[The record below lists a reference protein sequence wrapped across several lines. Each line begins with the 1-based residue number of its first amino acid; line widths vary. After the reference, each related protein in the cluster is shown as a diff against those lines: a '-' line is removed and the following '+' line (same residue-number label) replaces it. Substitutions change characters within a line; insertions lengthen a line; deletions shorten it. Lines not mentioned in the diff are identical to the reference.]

1 MPTRSRFHGDV
12 IPVVDGLLPY
22 LLTPRCLQYAERHDT
37 PMQRASILKCRNII
51 RVLRTHQPNLSY
63 NQKTM
68 ELILTLLAEK
78 TQSFSFRDED
88 EMKDWVACMSKR
100 IRVALRHV
108 QQAIL
113 KNPRSAWIREMF
125 ADAGHDAE
133 SGGQEQEGPAARGD
147 GDDAIE
153 VAERIS
159 KKRAPGET
167 AASSG
172 ILSVAPSY
180 LVGWCTEHK
189 KAWRVNA
196 DAKNSPRLYT
206 DVLELVDD
214 GDEQVV
220 MAAWPDGAK
229 HQIEDLD
236 VDEYNEM
243 QMLAARKRKKALYS
257 APFEGGELRV
267 CRAAD
272 RCPIYIIRY
281 GATQICQLRVDTF
294 DDERKS
300 LGVMQDIILQIIAGA
315 VRYDDK
321 EQLYKLRDK
330 LVLERGGAPNVK
342 GHKGNRGAD
351 SAGGPKKRPSA
362 AATSPARGSGGST
375 SDDHREEMSM
385 LDASLGER
393 LTRASV
399 LANKPLPSFL

>member
-206 DVLELVDD
+206 DVLELVDN

-300 LGVMQDIILQIIAGA
+300 S
-315 VRYDDK
+315 
-321 EQLYKLRDK
+321 
-330 LVLERGGAPNVK
+330 RGPCGTTTRNSCTSC
-342 GHKGNRGAD
+342 GT
-351 SAGGPKKRPSA
+351 SSCSSA
-362 AATSPARGSGGST
+362 AALRTSRATRAIAVPTALAARRNGLPLPRRRQHVAAVAARAMIIARRCRCLMRALARG
-375 SDDHREEMSM
+375 
-385 LDASLGER
+385 
-393 LTRASV
+393 
-399 LANKPLPSFL
+399 